1 MTNDTKAPERIWLTG
16 FHKDQYG
23 ARLGR
28 GTISDL
34 DHSPNPDYPEYIRHD
49 LHLSFVAAAYE
60 DAIAKIAARLRV
72 HAETYLETGDKRAA
86 LYWHHAAD
94 IAKTATHSRA
104 DAKAALEAR
113 DKQIRDKAL
122 KEVANYFATVE
133 VDRRT
138 VDTILALIEKDKTD
152 E

>member
-1 MTNDTKAPERIWLTG
+1 MTNNTKAPERIWLTG

-49 LHLSFVAAAYE
+49 LHLSLVAAAYE
-60 DAIAKIAARLRV
+60 DA
-72 HAETYLETGDKRAA
+72 
-86 LYWHHAAD
+86 
-94 IAKTATHSRA
+94 
-104 DAKAALEAR
+104 
-113 DKQIRDKAL
+113 RDKAL
-122 KEVANYFATVE
+122 REALKIIHDEGWIG
-133 VDRRT
+133 
-138 VDTILALIEKDKTD
+138 DTHNRIASLIEKEQTD